1 MGRMS
6 EPPSWT
12 APGAGGQQPVPPQG
26 PPPPGASPQGPPAG
40 GWGQP
45 SVVPGGSWAAPAPRP
60 GIIPLRP
67 LSLGELWDGAFRAVR
82 SNPKPLLGF
91 SAVVVVVITVC
102 TVVFQGL
109 FEGRFM
115 SLAQDP
121 GVDPEQVL
129 SSLGAGV
136 PGLVGGYLL
145 TTVLTLV
152 ATAVL
157 TGVVTVSV
165 STGVL
170 GRRTAGAELWR
181 RVRERLW
188 ALVGLSVV
196 ISLVPSVAVLALLV
210 PGVALTV
217 SGALGGSGG
226 SVAGGVALL
235 LVGGLLALALFLW
248 LATRLLLAPAALIL
262 EGQGVG
268 GAVKRAWGLSRRG
281 FWRLLGIWLL
291 TGVCIAVVMGV
302 VTAPFSIIASLA
314 GAAVGIDSPAYL
326 PVTLGVA
333 GVGTALVSTVVY
345 PLQSAVTALLYVD
358 QRMRQEGLDVEL
370 ARSAAQ

>member
-12 APGAGGQQPVPPQG
+12 APGSGGQPPAPPQG
-26 PPPPGASPQGPPAG
+26 PPTPGAPPHG

-45 SVVPGGSWAAPAPRP
+45 AAVPGGSWAAPAPRP

-82 SNPKPLLGF
+82 SNPKPLLGT
-91 SAVVVVVITVC
+91 SAVVVVIITAL
-102 TVVFQGL
+102 TLALQALLQGRL
-109 FEGRFM
+109 LEIE
-115 SLAQDP
+115 QDP
-121 GVDPEQVL
+121 TATPEQL
-129 SSLGAGV
+129 LDSFSSGA
-136 PGLVGGYLL
+136 PGFLGGYLL

-165 STGVL
+165 STAVL
-170 GRRTAGAELWR
+170 GRRTPGAELWR

-196 ISLVPSVAVLALLV
+196 ISALPGIAVALLLV
-210 PGVALTV
+210 PGVVLTV

-226 SVAGGVALL
+226 SVVGGVLL
-235 LVGGLLALALFLW
+235 LLLGGLLALALGLW
-248 LATRLLLAPAALIL
+248 LATRLLLAPAALVL

-268 GAVKRAWGLSRRG
+268 GAMKRAWGLSRRG
-281 FWRLLGIWLL
+281 FWRLLGIWVL
-291 TGVCIAVVMGV
+291 TAVCISVVAGV
-302 VTAPFSIIASLA
+302 VSAPFGIIGAIA
-314 GAAVGIDSPAYL
+314 GTAVGLDSPWYL
-326 PVTLGVA
+326 PVTLGTS